1 MMLQKMTLGR
11 TRMEVTQLG
20 YGTMELRHL
29 TITGGWAP
37 DEDRAERV
45 LNAVLDAGINFIDTS
60 WTYQNSEEFIGR
72 YIGHRRNEYF
82 ISTKCGHFWRDD
94 PDRSGWSHEGLLNC
108 IEESLTRL
116 RTDHVDILQLHNPT
130 REEIQRYNCVSTL
143 QEIQAQGKTRFIGV
157 STTLP
162 YVEEFLEM
170 GVFDTFQLPYSALE
184 PENEEML
191 SRIAQR
197 GAGTI
202 IRGGVAK
209 GAPVVQTSDLPQFA
223 NIKLRWEKAGLGA
236 LVPQLDPLELL
247 LRFTLSHP
255 SVHTVI
261 VGTKDLGHL
270 QANLRAAE
278 KGPLDARLVEA
289 IRTQVASVLS

>member
-1 MMLQKMTLGR
+1 MLQKMTLGR
-11 TRMEVTQLG
+11 TGMEVTQLG
-20 YGTMELRHL
+20 YGAMELRKL
-29 TITGGWAP
+29 SGSEDRTP
-37 DEDRAERV
+37 DGDRAERV

-60 WTYQNSEEFIGR
+60 WCYQNSEEFIGR
-72 YIGHRRNEYF
+72 YVGHRRSEYF
-82 ISTKCGHFWRDD
+82 IATKCGHFWRDD
-94 PDRSGWSHEGLLNC
+94 PDHSGWSREGLLNC

-143 QEIQAQGKTRFIGV
+143 QAIQAQGKTRFIGV

-162 YVEEFLEM
+162 YVEEFLKM

-184 PENEEML
+184 PENEEM
-191 SRIAQR
+191 IGWVAQR

-209 GAPVVQTSDLPQFA
+209 GVPVVQTSDRPQVMK
-223 NIKLRWEKAGLGA
+223 NKLRWEKAGLSA
-236 LVPQLDPLELL
+236 LAPQLDPMELM

-261 VGTKDLGHL
+261 AGTKDLRHL

-278 KGPLDARLVEA
+278 KGPLDAHLVEA
-289 IRTQVASVLS
+289 IRAQIASVLS